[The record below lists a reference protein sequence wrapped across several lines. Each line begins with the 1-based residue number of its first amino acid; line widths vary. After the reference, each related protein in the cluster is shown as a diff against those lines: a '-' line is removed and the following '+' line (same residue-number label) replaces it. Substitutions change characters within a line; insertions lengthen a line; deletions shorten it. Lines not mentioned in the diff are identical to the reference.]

1 MMLRNSGSQTLVY
14 HLLSLWSVTRKQT
27 MHQRSNVVK
36 VAPIRAVKSRGLRYV
51 MDNIK
56 GITRRRHGEN
66 FLFYSPRGVPIRN
79 PAELRRIKA
88 LAVPPAWK
96 DVWISPYSN
105 SHLQATGRD
114 ARGRKQYRYHHSW
127 REWRDQTKYDRL
139 MNFGRV
145 LPKLRRRVARDLSL
159 PGLPRAKVMATIVR
173 LLETTFIRIGND
185 EYARENHSFGLTTLR
200 NKHVKITGSKIRFRF
215 RGKSGIVR
223 DVDLDDRRL
232 AQIVR
237 RCQDL
242 PGQELFQYMDE
253 DGTARLVNSSDV
265 NQYLREA
272 AGIDLTAKDFR
283 TWAGTVLAAR
293 ALGELA
299 PFVSKSQGK
308 RNVVGA
314 VEAVARKLGN
324 TRAVCQ
330 KCYIHPVTVKAY
342 FDGTL
347 PKVLSRP
354 APAARDAQNGL
365 SNDEAAV
372 MMILEESSKATTEKK
387 VA

>member
-1 MMLRNSGSQTLVY
+1 MMLRNSNSQTLVY
-14 HLLSLWSVTRKQT
+14 HLLRLWSLAGKQT
-27 MHQRSNVVK
+27 MHQRSNLVK

-56 GITRRRHGEN
+56 GITRRRHGKN
-66 FLFYSPRGVPIRN
+66 FLFYSPRGVLIQN
-79 PAELRRIKA
+79 PAELRRIRA

-96 DVWISPYSN
+96 DVWISPFSN

-145 LPKLRRRVARDLSL
+145 LPKLRRRLLKDLSL
-159 PGLPRAKVMATIVR
+159 PALPRAKVMATIVR

-185 EYARENHSFGLTTLR
+185 EYARQNQSFGLTTLR
-200 NKHVKITGSKIRFRF
+200 NKHVKVTGSKIRFRF
-215 RGKSGIVR
+215 RGKSGILR
-223 DVDLDDRRL
+223 DVDLKDRRL

-242 PGQELFQYMDE
+242 PGQELVQYMDK

-272 AGIDLTAKDFR
+272 TGIDLTAKDFR

-299 PFVSKSQGK
+299 PFMSKSQAK
-308 RNVVGA
+308 RYVVRA

-324 TRAVCQ
+324 TRTVCQ
-330 KCYIHPVTVKAY
+330 KCYIHPATVKAY

-347 PKVLSRP
+347 PETLSRP
-354 APAARDAQNGL
+354 APATRDAQNGL
-365 SNDEAAV
+365 SGDEAAV
-372 MMILEESSKATTEKK
+372 MMILEESSKAATEKK

>member
-1 MMLRNSGSQTLVY
+1 
-14 HLLSLWSVTRKQT
+14 

-56 GITRRRHGEN
+56 GITRRRHGKF

-96 DVWISPYSN
+96 DVWISPFSN

-145 LPKLRRRVARDLSL
+145 LPKLRRRVAKDLSL

-185 EYARENHSFGLTTLR
+185 EYARQNQSFGLTTLR
-200 NKHVKITGSKIRFRF
+200 NKHVKVTGSKIRFRF
-215 RGKSGIVR
+215 RGKSGILR
-223 DVDLDDRRL
+223 DVDLKDRRL

-299 PFVSKSQGK
+299 PFVSKSQAK
-308 RNVVGA
+308 RNVVRA

-324 TRAVCQ
+324 TKAVCQ
-330 KCYIHPVTVKAY
+330 KCYIHPITIKAY

-347 PKVLSRP
+347 PETLSRP
-354 APAARDAQNGL
+354 APATRDAQNGL
-365 SNDEAAV
+365 SDDEAAV
-372 MMILEESSKATTEKK
+372 MMILEESSKAATEKK

>member
-1 MMLRNSGSQTLVY
+1 MMLRNSGSQTLVHY
-14 HLLSLWSVTRKQT
+14 LLSLWSVTRKQT
-27 MHQRSNVVK
+27 MHERSNVVK
-36 VAPIRAVKSRGLRYV
+36 VAPIRAVKSWGLRYV

-56 GITRRRHGEN
+56 GITRRRHGKN

-79 PAELRRIKA
+79 PAELRRIRA

-96 DVWISPYSN
+96 DVWISPFSN

-114 ARGRKQYRYHHSW
+114 SRGRKQYRYHHSW

-145 LPKLRRRVARDLSL
+145 LPKLRRRVAKDLSL

-185 EYARENHSFGLTTLR
+185 EYARENHSYGLTTLR
-200 NKHVKITGSKIRFRF
+200 NKHVEVRGSKIRFRF

-272 AGIDLTAKDFR
+272 TGIDLTAKDFR

-299 PFVSKSQGK
+299 PFVSKSLAK
-308 RNVVGA
+308 RNVVRA

-330 KCYIHPVTVKAY
+330 KCYIHPATVKAY

-347 PKVLSRP
+347 PETLSRP
-354 APAARDAQNGL
+354 APAAREAQNSL
-365 SNDEAAV
+365 SDDEAAV
-372 MMILEESSKATTEKK
+372 MMILEESSKAATEKK

>member
-1 MMLRNSGSQTLVY
+1 MMLRNSNSQTLVY
-14 HLLSLWSVTRKQT
+14 HLLRLWSLAGKQT
-27 MHQRSNVVK
+27 MHQRSNLVK

-56 GITRRRHGEN
+56 GITRRRHGKN
-66 FLFYSPRGVPIRN
+66 FLFYSPRGVLIQN
-79 PAELRRIKA
+79 PAELRRIRA

-96 DVWISPYSN
+96 DVWISPFSN

-145 LPKLRRRVARDLSL
+145 LPKLRRRLLKDLSL
-159 PGLPRAKVMATIVR
+159 PALPRAKVMATIVR

-185 EYARENHSFGLTTLR
+185 EYARQNQSFGLTTLR
-200 NKHVKITGSKIRFRF
+200 NKHVKVTGSKIRFRF
-215 RGKSGIVR
+215 RGKSGILR
-223 DVDLDDRRL
+223 DVDLKDRRL

-272 AGIDLTAKDFR
+272 TGIDLTAKDFR

-299 PFVSKSQGK
+299 PFMSKSQAK
-308 RNVVGA
+308 RYVVRA

-324 TRAVCQ
+324 TRTVCQ
-330 KCYIHPVTVKAY
+330 KCYIHPATVKAY

-347 PKVLSRP
+347 PETLSRP
-354 APAARDAQNGL
+354 APATRDAQNGL
-365 SNDEAAV
+365 SGDEAAV
-372 MMILEESSKATTEKK
+372 MMILEESSKAATEKK

>member
-1 MMLRNSGSQTLVY
+1 
-14 HLLSLWSVTRKQT
+14 

-66 FLFYSPRGVPIRN
+66 FLFYSPRGVLIQN
-79 PAELRRIKA
+79 PAELRRIRA

-96 DVWISPYSN
+96 DVWISPFSN

-145 LPKLRRRVARDLSL
+145 LPKLRRRLLKDLSL
-159 PGLPRAKVMATIVR
+159 PALPRAKVMATIVR

-185 EYARENHSFGLTTLR
+185 EYARQNQSFGLTTLR
-200 NKHVKITGSKIRFRF
+200 NKHVKVTGSKIRFRF
-215 RGKSGIVR
+215 RGKSGILR
-223 DVDLDDRRL
+223 DVDLKDRRL

-272 AGIDLTAKDFR
+272 TGIDLTAKDFR

-299 PFVSKSQGK
+299 PFMSKSQAK
-308 RNVVGA
+308 RYVVRA

-324 TRAVCQ
+324 TRTVCQ
-330 KCYIHPVTVKAY
+330 KCYIHPATVKAY

-347 PKVLSRP
+347 PETLSRP
-354 APAARDAQNGL
+354 APATRDAQNGL
-365 SNDEAAV
+365 SGDEAAV
-372 MMILEESSKATTEKK
+372 MMILEESSKAATEKK

>member
-1 MMLRNSGSQTLVY
+1 
-14 HLLSLWSVTRKQT
+14 
-27 MHQRSNVVK
+27 MHQRSNLVK

-56 GITRRRHGEN
+56 GITRRRHGKN
-66 FLFYSPRGVPIRN
+66 FLFYSPRGVLIQN
-79 PAELRRIKA
+79 PAELRRIRA

-96 DVWISPYSN
+96 DVWISPFSN

-139 MNFGRV
+139 LRFGVV
-145 LPKLRRRVARDLSL
+145 LPKLRRRVAKDLSL
-159 PGLPRAKVMATIVR
+159 PGLPRAKVMATIVK

-185 EYARENHSFGLTTLR
+185 EYVKQNQSFGLTTLR
-200 NKHVKITGSKIRFRF
+200 NKHVKVKGSKIRFRF

-223 DVDLDDRRL
+223 DVDLHDRRL
-232 AQIVR
+232 ARIVR

-242 PGQELFQYMDE
+242 PGQELFQYLDE
-253 DGTARLVNSSDV
+253 DGIPGIVNSSDV
-265 NQYLREA
+265 NHYLREA
-272 AGIDLTAKDFR
+272 TGIDLTAKDFR

-299 PFVSKSQGK
+299 PFASKGQAK
-308 RNVVGA
+308 RDIAQSVD
-314 VEAVARKLGN
+314 AVARKLGN
-324 TRAVCQ
+324 SRAVCQ
-330 KCYIHPVTVKAY
+330 KCYIHPATFKAY
-342 FDGTL
+342 FDRTL
-347 PKVLSRP
+347 PENLSRP
-354 APAARDAQNGL
+354 APAAREAQNGL
-365 SNDEAAV
+365 SDDEAAV
-372 MMILEESSKATTEKK
+372 MLILEESSKTTEKR

>member
-1 MMLRNSGSQTLVY
+1 
-14 HLLSLWSVTRKQT
+14 
-27 MHQRSNVVK
+27 MHQRSKIVQ

-51 MDNIK
+51 MDNVK
-56 GITRRRHGEN
+56 GITRRKHGKN
-66 FLFYSPRGVPIRN
+66 FLYYSPRGVPVRN
-79 PAELRRIKA
+79 PAEVRRIRA

-96 DVWISPYSN
+96 DVWISPFAN

-114 ARGRKQYRYHHSW
+114 ARGRKQYRYHPSW
-127 REWRDQTKYDRL
+127 REWRDQTKYNRL
-139 MNFGRV
+139 MNFGVV
-145 LPKLRRRVARDLSL
+145 LPKLRRRVAKDLSL
-159 PGLPRAKVMATIVR
+159 PGLPRAKVMATMVR

-200 NKHVKITGSKIRFRF
+200 NKHVEVRGSKIRFRF

-223 DVDLDDRRL
+223 DVDLKDRRL
-232 AQIVR
+232 AHIVR

-242 PGQELFQYMDE
+242 PGQELFQYLDD
-253 DGTARLVNSSDV
+253 DGTPRIVNSTDV

-293 ALGELA
+293 ALGEFS
-299 PFVSKSQGK
+299 PFASKSQAR
-308 RNVVGA
+308 RNVVRA

-330 KCYIHPVTVKAY
+330 KCYIHPATVKAY

-347 PKVLSRP
+347 PESLTRP
-354 APAARDAQNGL
+354 MPAAREAQNRL
-365 SNDEAAV
+365 SDDEAAV
-372 MMILEESSKATTEKK
+372 MMILEESSKAATEKK

>member
-1 MMLRNSGSQTLVY
+1 
-14 HLLSLWSVTRKQT
+14 
-27 MHQRSNVVK
+27 MHQRSKVEK

-56 GITRRRHGEN
+56 GITRRRHGKI
-66 FLFYSPRGVPIRN
+66 FLFYSPRDVSIRN

-96 DVWISPYSN
+96 DVWISPFSN

-139 MNFGRV
+139 MHFGHV
-145 LPKLRRRVARDLSL
+145 LPKLRRRLVKDLSL

-200 NKHVKITGSKIRFRF
+200 NKHVRVRGSKIRFRF

-223 DVDLDDRRL
+223 DVDLKDRRL

-272 AGIDLTAKDFR
+272 TGIDLTAKDFR

-293 ALGELA
+293 ALGELS
-299 PFVSKSQGK
+299 PFAAKSQAK
-308 RNVVGA
+308 RNVVRA

-330 KCYIHPVTVKAY
+330 KCYIHPATVKAY

-347 PKVLSRP
+347 PETLSRP
-354 APAARDAQNGL
+354 ARAARDAQNGL
-365 SNDEAAV
+365 SDDEAAV
-372 MMILEESSKATTEKK
+372 MMILEDSSKAAPEKK

>member
-14 HLLSLWSVTRKQT
+14 HLLSLWPVAGTQT

-51 MDNIK
+51 MDNVN

-79 PAELRRIKA
+79 PGELRRIKA

-96 DVWISPYSN
+96 DVWISPFAN
-105 SHLQATGRD
+105 SHMQATGRD

-145 LPKLRRRVARDLSL
+145 LPKLRKRVARDLSL

-185 EYARENHSFGLTTLR
+185 EYARQNQSFGLTTLR
-200 NKHVKITGSKIRFRF
+200 NKHVKVTGSKIRFRF
-215 RGKSGIVR
+215 RAKSGVLR
-223 DVDLDDRRL
+223 DVYLDDRLL

-272 AGIDLTAKDFR
+272 TGIDLTAKDFR

-299 PFVSKSQGK
+299 PFMSKSQAK
-308 RNVVGA
+308 RYVVRA

-330 KCYIHPVTVKAY
+330 KCYIHPATVKAY

-347 PKVLSRP
+347 PETLSRP
-354 APAARDAQNGL
+354 APATREAQNGL
-365 SNDEAAV
+365 SDDEAAV
-372 MMILEESSKATTEKK
+372 MMILEESSKAATEKK

>member
-1 MMLRNSGSQTLVY
+1 MMLRNSNSQTLVY
-14 HLLSLWSVTRKQT
+14 HLLRLWSLAGKQT
-27 MHQRSNVVK
+27 MHQRSNLVK

-56 GITRRRHGEN
+56 GITRRRHGKN
-66 FLFYSPRGVPIRN
+66 FLFYSPRGVLIQN
-79 PAELRRIKA
+79 PAELRRIRA

-96 DVWISPYSN
+96 DVWISPFSN

-145 LPKLRRRVARDLSL
+145 LPKLRRRLLKDLSL
-159 PGLPRAKVMATIVR
+159 PALPRAKVMATIVR

-185 EYARENHSFGLTTLR
+185 EYARQNQSFGLTTLR
-200 NKHVKITGSKIRFRF
+200 NKHVKVTGSKIRFRF
-215 RGKSGIVR
+215 RGKSGILR
-223 DVDLDDRRL
+223 DVDLKDRRL

-242 PGQELFQYMDE
+242 PGQELFQYMDK

-272 AGIDLTAKDFR
+272 TGIDLTAKDFR

-299 PFVSKSQGK
+299 PFMSKSQAK
-308 RNVVGA
+308 RYVVRD

-324 TRAVCQ
+324 TRTVCQ
-330 KCYIHPVTVKAY
+330 KCYIHPATVKAY
-342 FDGTL
+342 FAGTL
-347 PKVLSRP
+347 PETLSRP
-354 APAARDAQNGL
+354 APAAREAQNSL
-365 SNDEAAV
+365 RDDEAAV
-372 MMILEESSKATTEKK
+372 MMILEESSKAATEKK

>member
-1 MMLRNSGSQTLVY
+1 MMLRNSNSQTLVY
-14 HLLSLWSVTRKQT
+14 HLLRLWSLAGKQT
-27 MHQRSNVVK
+27 MHQRSNLVK

-56 GITRRRHGEN
+56 GITRRRHGKN
-66 FLFYSPRGVPIRN
+66 FLFYSPRGVLIQN
-79 PAELRRIKA
+79 PAELRRIRA

-96 DVWISPYSN
+96 DVWISPFSN

-145 LPKLRRRVARDLSL
+145 LPKLRRRLLKDLSL
-159 PGLPRAKVMATIVR
+159 PALPRAKVMATIVR

-185 EYARENHSFGLTTLR
+185 EYARQNQSFGLTTLR
-200 NKHVKITGSKIRFRF
+200 NQHVKVTGSKIRFRF
-215 RGKSGIVR
+215 SGKSGILR
-223 DVDLDDRRL
+223 DVDLKDRRL

-272 AGIDLTAKDFR
+272 TGIDLTAKDFR

-299 PFVSKSQGK
+299 PFMSKSQAK
-308 RNVVGA
+308 RYVVRA

-324 TRAVCQ
+324 TRTVCQ
-330 KCYIHPVTVKAY
+330 KCYIHPATVKAY

-347 PKVLSRP
+347 PETLSRP
-354 APAARDAQNGL
+354 APATRDAQNGL
-365 SNDEAAV
+365 SGDEAAV
-372 MMILEESSKATTEKK
+372 MKILEESSKAATEKK

>member
-1 MMLRNSGSQTLVY
+1 MMLRNSNSQTLVY
-14 HLLSLWSVTRKQT
+14 HLLRLWSLAGKQT
-27 MHQRSNVVK
+27 MHQRSNLVK

-56 GITRRRHGEN
+56 GITRRRHGKN
-66 FLFYSPRGVPIRN
+66 FLFYSPRGVLIQN
-79 PAELRRIKA
+79 PAELRRIRA

-96 DVWISPYSN
+96 DVWISPFSN

-145 LPKLRRRVARDLSL
+145 LPKLRRRLLKDLSL
-159 PGLPRAKVMATIVR
+159 PALPRAKVMATIVR

-185 EYARENHSFGLTTLR
+185 EYARQNQSFGLTTLR
-200 NKHVKITGSKIRFRF
+200 NKHVKVTGSKIRFRF
-215 RGKSGIVR
+215 RGKSGILR
-223 DVDLDDRRL
+223 DVDLKDRRL

-242 PGQELFQYMDE
+242 PGQELFQYMDK

-272 AGIDLTAKDFR
+272 TGIDLTAKDFR

-299 PFVSKSQGK
+299 PFMSKSQAK
-308 RNVVGA
+308 RYVVRA

-324 TRAVCQ
+324 TRTVCQ
-330 KCYIHPVTVKAY
+330 KCYIHPATVKAY

-347 PKVLSRP
+347 PETLSRP
-354 APAARDAQNGL
+354 APATRDAQNGL
-365 SNDEAAV
+365 SGDEAAV
-372 MMILEESSKATTEKK
+372 MMILE
-387 VA
+387 

>member
-1 MMLRNSGSQTLVY
+1 
-14 HLLSLWSVTRKQT
+14 
-27 MHQRSNVVK
+27 
-36 VAPIRAVKSRGLRYV
+36 
-51 MDNIK
+51 
-56 GITRRRHGEN
+56 
-66 FLFYSPRGVPIRN
+66 
-79 PAELRRIKA
+79 
-88 LAVPPAWK
+88 
-96 DVWISPYSN
+96 
-105 SHLQATGRD
+105 
-114 ARGRKQYRYHHSW
+114 
-127 REWRDQTKYDRL
+127 
-139 MNFGRV
+139 
-145 LPKLRRRVARDLSL
+145 
-159 PGLPRAKVMATIVR
+159 VR

-200 NKHVKITGSKIRFRF
+200 NKHVEVRGSKIRFRF

-223 DVDLDDRRL
+223 DVDLKDRLL

-242 PGQELFQYMDE
+242 PGQELFQYLDD
-253 DGTARLVNSSDV
+253 DGTPRIVNSTDV

-293 ALGELA
+293 ALGEFS
-299 PFVSKSQGK
+299 PFASKSQAK
-308 RNVVGA
+308 RNVVRA

-330 KCYIHPVTVKAY
+330 KCYIHPATVKAY

-347 PKVLSRP
+347 PETLSRP
-354 APAARDAQNGL
+354 ARAARDAQNGL
-365 SNDEAAV
+365 SDDEAAV
-372 MMILEESSKATTEKK
+372 MMILEESSKAATEKK

>member
-1 MMLRNSGSQTLVY
+1 MTLRNSGSQTLVY
-14 HLLSLWSVTRKQT
+14 HLLRLWSLAGKQT

-56 GITRRRHGEN
+56 GITRRRHGKV

-96 DVWISPYSN
+96 DVWISPFSN

-145 LPKLRRRVARDLSL
+145 LPKLRRRLLKDLSL

-200 NKHVKITGSKIRFRF
+200 NKHVKVTGSKIRFRF
-215 RGKSGIVR
+215 RGKSGILR
-223 DVDLDDRRL
+223 DVDLKDRRL

-293 ALGELA
+293 ALGELS
-299 PFVSKSQGK
+299 PFASKSQAKG
-308 RNVVGA
+308 NVVRA

-330 KCYIHPVTVKAY
+330 KCYIHPATVKAY

-347 PKVLSRP
+347 PESLTRS

-365 SNDEAAV
+365 SDDEAAV
-372 MMILEESSKATTEKK
+372 MMILEESSKAGPEKK